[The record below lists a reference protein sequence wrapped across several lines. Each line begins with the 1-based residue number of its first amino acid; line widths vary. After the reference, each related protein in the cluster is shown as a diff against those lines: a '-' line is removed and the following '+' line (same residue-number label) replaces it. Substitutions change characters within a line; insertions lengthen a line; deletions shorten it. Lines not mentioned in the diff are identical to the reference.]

1 MEAYRNKFEEAM
13 IRIEDEEDIEAYR
26 EAKAEIDDEFKEELL
41 EAQVIAGTALATSE
55 PKEDEAMAET
65 EMIVEHNQKQFT
77 THLDTVSKDLKRSEM
92 IEWRDH
98 PKLNQVTKMAI

>member
-41 EAQVIAGTALATSE
+41 EAQVIAGAAPATSE
-55 PKEDEAMAET
+55 LKEDEAMAET
-65 EMIVEHNQKQFT
+65 EMIVEHNQK
-77 THLDTVSKDLKRSEM
+77 
-92 IEWRDH
+92 
-98 PKLNQVTKMAI
+98 